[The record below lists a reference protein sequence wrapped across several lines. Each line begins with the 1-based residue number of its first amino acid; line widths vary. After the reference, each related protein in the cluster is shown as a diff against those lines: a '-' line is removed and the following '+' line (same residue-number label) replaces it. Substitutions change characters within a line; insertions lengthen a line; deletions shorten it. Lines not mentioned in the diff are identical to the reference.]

1 MRANSLRNLK
11 GMNVLKD
18 IVLLGLLMVS
28 CSSPSNSSTTPTPTS
43 GGSTGVHIRVQQV
56 TDLQCGS
63 GIDGLSP
70 FQNALILDGNNLTYD
85 SVQLQ
90 QLVEYINN
98 AFEQT
103 YLPVPNG
110 FKLVSI
116 GLTGNQRQWNIFPSN
131 LCSWVL
137 RITNT
142 GDTTIPV
149 EQIQMRMLTNPQH
162 NTYNLINI
170 CSLAITLASNLAC
183 PPGTARGGGPV
194 DYTYK
199 FKLGTENTSRVLQG
213 SRNAN
218 PLAPFDPT
226 LTPGKTVEVNIDFE
240 LSGNTQNMN
249 YIIIPEITVDAI
261 GGKQVIPQPQLKAT
275 LDIVTP
281 RQLSCYTL
289 LSDTNTFVQVPPG
302 PQPKVWC
309 L

>member
-1 MRANSLRNLK
+1 MRANSPSNLK

-18 IVLLGLLMVS
+18 IILLGLLMVS
-28 CSSPSNSSTTPTPTS
+28 CSSPSNSSTTSTSTS

-63 GIDGLSP
+63 GIDM
-70 FQNALILDGNNLTYD
+70 
-85 SVQLQ
+85 
-90 QLVEYINN
+90 
-98 AFEQT
+98 
-103 YLPVPNG
+103 
-110 FKLVSI
+110 
-116 GLTGNQRQWNIFPSN
+116 
-131 LCSWVL
+131 
-137 RITNT
+137 TNT
-142 GDTTIPV
+142 GDTTIQI
-149 EQIQMRMLTNPQH
+149 EQIQMQMLTNPQH
-162 NTYNLINI
+162 TTYNLINI
-170 CSLAITLASNLAC
+170 CSLAITRASDLTC
-183 PPGTARGGGPV
+183 PPGGRGGGPI

-199 FKLGTENTSRVLQG
+199 IQLGAQNTSRVLQG

-218 PLAPFDPT
+218 PSAPFDPT

-249 YIIIPEITVDAI
+249 YIIIPEVTVDAI

-281 RQLSCYTL
+281 RQLACYTL
-289 LSDTNTFVQVPPG
+289 QSDTNTFVQVPPG